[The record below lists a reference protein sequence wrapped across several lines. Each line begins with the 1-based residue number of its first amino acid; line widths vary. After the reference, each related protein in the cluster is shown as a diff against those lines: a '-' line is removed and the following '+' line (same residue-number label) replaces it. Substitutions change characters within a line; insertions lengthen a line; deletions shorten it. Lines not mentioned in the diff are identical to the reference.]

1 MRSIG
6 LINVMKEKLVILFLN
21 IATAL
26 ECAVRCI
33 DGSELGASK

>member
-26 ECAVRCI
+26 EPVDKLALM
-33 DGSELGASK
+33 GLN